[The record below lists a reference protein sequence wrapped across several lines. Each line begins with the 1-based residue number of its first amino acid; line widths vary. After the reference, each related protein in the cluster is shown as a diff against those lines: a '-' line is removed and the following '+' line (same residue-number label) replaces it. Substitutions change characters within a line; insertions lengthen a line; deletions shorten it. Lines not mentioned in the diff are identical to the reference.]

1 MEKYVVIGNPIRHS
15 LSPAMQNRIFQEL
28 GMNAEYNSVLIE
40 EDAFETEI
48 KKLMDSGVRGF
59 NITTPFKERILPFL
73 DELDNLAAASGAVN
87 TVLKKEDKWY
97 GFNTDGKGYLEGL
110 EEIRSITEDDSILIT
125 GAG

>member
-48 KKLMDSGVRGF
+48 KKLMDSGV
-59 NITTPFKERILPFL
+59 
-73 DELDNLAAASGAVN
+73 
-87 TVLKKEDKWY
+87 
-97 GFNTDGKGYLEGL
+97 
-110 EEIRSITEDDSILIT
+110 
-125 GAG
+125 

>member
-48 KKLMDSGVRGF
+48 KKINGF
-59 NITTPFKERILPFL
+59 WSAWI
-73 DELDNLAAASGAVN
+73 
-87 TVLKKEDKWY
+87 
-97 GFNTDGKGYLEGL
+97 
-110 EEIRSITEDDSILIT
+110 
-125 GAG
+125 

>member
-73 DELDNLAAASGAVN
+73 DELEDLAAASGAVN
-87 TVLKKEDKWY
+87 TVLKKE
-97 GFNTDGKGYLEGL
+97 GQMVR
-110 EEIRSITEDDSILIT
+110 I
-125 GAG
+125 